1 VKRFGQLVRELR
13 EERGLNR
20 SQFAALAGVGHP
32 SRIREVEDEAKAVDP
47 HLSRVQQIARGFG
60 MTLTGLM
67 AKWEDVE
74 LVWLAA
80 GRKATAE
87 AKGATNATDL
97 TERGG
102 TMDDLGQILMKV
114 LDSVPAERKEDF
126 VSHCTNF
133 GMHLRRGRDHVAT
146 GTDPKD

>member
-1 VKRFGQLVRELR
+1 MTFGAVVRQFR
-13 EERGLNR
+13 EELGF
-20 SQFAALAGVGHP
+20 SQAEVARRAG
-32 SRIREVEDEAKAVDP
+32 IDEQ
-47 HLSRVQQIARGFG
+47 SRVSEIEREKSEPSISRARQVARGMG
-60 MTLTGLM
+60 ILLTELV
-67 AKWEDVE
+67 ARWEDVE
-74 LVWLAA
+74 LVWVKAE
-80 GRKATAE
+80 RKAIAE
-87 AKGATNATDL
+87 AKGATNETDL